1 MDELTP
7 PSDLP
12 ESAFEVTRLWAA
24 VKDDTYALM
33 YKSLW
38 PTDWDPY
45 KLGEALAVVAADF
58 VHERER
64 EHRNPEQLK
73 DDSDN
78 LRLGLTNGL
87 SRAHVAHHPARYDEW
102 GCPFKT
108 RFVNLGDGKDSVLA
122 KDFPEL
128 FARVADDET
137 AICYYP
143 KLREFGIPVLDG
155 GPSVIIFSHDP
166 FSGKP
171 LPKGLGTEW
180 RAAVESALG
189 REYSWGDT
197 VPEEFRSEAWW
208 IARNL

>member
-1 MDELTP
+1 MDELPP

-12 ESAFEVTRLWAA
+12 RGAFEVMRLWSL
-24 VKDDTYALM
+24 KDDPAELFW
-33 YKSLW
+33 SSRW
-38 PTDWDPY
+38 PEACAPED
-45 KLGEALAVVAADF
+45 LGDMLSMVAADF
-58 VHERER
+58 LHERELK
-64 EHRNPEQLK
+64 HRDPERLK
-73 DDSDN
+73 DESDQ

-87 SRAHVAHHPARYDEW
+87 SRAHVAHDPAKYDEW

-122 KDFPEL
+122 NDFPEL

-171 LPKGLGTEW
+171 LPKGLSTEW

-197 VPEEFRSEAWW
+197 VPDEFQSEAWW